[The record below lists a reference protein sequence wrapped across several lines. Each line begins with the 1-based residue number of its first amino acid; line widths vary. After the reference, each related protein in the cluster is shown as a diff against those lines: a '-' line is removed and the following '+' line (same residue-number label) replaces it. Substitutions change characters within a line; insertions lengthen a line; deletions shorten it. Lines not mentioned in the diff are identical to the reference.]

1 MNVWQLI
8 VTVFGG
14 LSIFIYGMGLM
25 SESLTQ
31 IAGALVLFVLTLAMN
46 GLFSC
51 LKRR

>member
-25 SESLTQ
+25 SEGLTQ
-31 IAGALVLFVLTLAMN
+31 IAGARRVARIKEVA
-46 GLFSC
+46 SC
-51 LKRR
+51 E